1 MIDFLPTPSEAEL
14 NDNKVNYFERI
25 ISLDLEIKYKI
36 ELTDLF
42 KWIHLN
48 YQSVFLYEK
57 ELSYKDFRKITK

>member
-1 MIDFLPTPSEAEL
+1 MIDFLPTPNEAEL

-25 ISLDLEIKYKI
+25 ISLDLEIKHKI

-57 ELSYKDFRKITK
+57 ELSYKDFKKITR

>member
-1 MIDFLPTPSEAEL
+1 MIDFLPIPNEAEL

-25 ISLDLEIKYKI
+25 ISLDLEIKHKI

-57 ELSYKDFRKITK
+57 ELSYKDFRKITR